1 VKNNCGRLVWQVL
14 DWNTP
19 SIEFYNSLGAETMK
33 EWLTM
38 RVTGNALVR
47 LATQQSAVSSQQSAV
62 SCLGLSFG

>member
-1 VKNNCGRLVWQVL
+1 MKNNCGRLVWQV

-47 LATQQSAVSSQQSAV
+47 LATQQSAVSSQQSAA
-62 SCLGLSFG
+62 SD